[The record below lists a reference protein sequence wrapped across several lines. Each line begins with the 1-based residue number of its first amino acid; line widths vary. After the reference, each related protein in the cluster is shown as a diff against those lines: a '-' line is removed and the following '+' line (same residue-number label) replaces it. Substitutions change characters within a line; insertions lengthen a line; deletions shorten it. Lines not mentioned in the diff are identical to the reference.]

1 MLNIPDYIRNYLLE
15 KKIYQKEF
23 AKLVS
28 INPANISEICIGRR
42 RCGIKLATRI
52 ANALNLKDKER
63 FDFLN
68 LVRMPKWKGLENTTN
83 SHETIL
89 ANVLIKKLASKE
101 IEISSIASV
110 VPTQKETYLIQK
122 DGDVYELEVCLKIKK

>member
-1 MLNIPDYIRNYLLE
+1 
-15 KKIYQKEF
+15 
-23 AKLVS
+23 VS